1 MRIKTGINH
10 KVEQFVRNHWPEK
23 MVKCNYTDDS
33 WKTRDDNRWIQI
45 CTPINDCY
53 IHYEINYQHV
63 ELHFEYSDEPKSGIT
78 AHQGL
83 VDYLEKYTETKT
95 LFEWTDFLEGDSVRC
110 VYTDRIIE
118 WDDMLEKL
126 YFVIGFFDPLI
137 TDFLSKSTA
146 LKRSSIPVVKALPES
161 DETVN
166 LTTLL
171 LRDIYTWNLHIP
183 DYQRIYCWEEKH
195 VKCLINDLLFHRD
208 LHEAKNSPYRL
219 GTIIL
224 HCHDRRFDIID
235 GQQRLITLSLLL
247 DELGIET
254 CLMTQQFDSSVAQN
268 YVGFN
273 KFLITNYVSKHIAD
287 KDKEQF
293 VGYIL
298 DNIQFNVLTLQNSSL
313 DLAYKFFSNENSR
326 GVALTDY
333 DLLKAHH
340 LRFIPETCE
349 QQSRKAADIWN
360 QMIQS
365 GRCHVTEEEHIPD
378 YERTLDTYLFNLRQW
393 MRMQNVET
401 KENDRHIKNEYE
413 AAPIIP
419 ELPPFGEQFFFN
431 EPIQGGTHFFAFTET
446 HLTKYHLF
454 VATEAYKTVHSRL
467 MGKGSIQ
474 WYRNAIET
482 LLFGYFEKF
491 GQHCLPDA
499 TILIA
504 RQLLEDRYNTTRAQ
518 KDSIYKGVAE
528 RGTILQI
535 NRATS
540 PTFFLAELFL
550 SVRDF
555 PVRYLQDMTPI
566 QRHMRRSVID
576 IKSELKDSIYVE
588 SIKNMKI

>member
-1 MRIKTGINH
+1 MRIKTSINH
-10 KVEQFVRNHWPEK
+10 KVERFVQNHWPEK
-23 MVKCNYTDDS
+23 WVNCNYLDDS
-33 WKTRDDNRWIQI
+33 LRTRDDNRWIQI
-45 CTPINDCY
+45 GTPINDSY

-63 ELHFEYSDEPKSGIT
+63 ELHFEYSDELKSGIT
-78 AHQGL
+78 AHQDL
-83 VDYLEKYTETKT
+83 VDYLEKTTETDN
-95 LFEWTDFLEGDSVRC
+95 LFEWTDFLGGDSVRC
-110 VYTDRIIE
+110 VYTDRVIE

-126 YFVIGFFDPLI
+126 KFVISFFDPLI
-137 TDFLSKSTA
+137 QDFYAKRTASKH
-146 LKRSSIPVVKALPES
+146 SSISVAKTSVES
-161 DETVN
+161 EETVD
-166 LTTLL
+166 LMTLM

-195 VKCLINDLLFHRD
+195 VKCLLSDLLFHRE

-224 HCHDRRFDIID
+224 HCHDGVFDIID
-235 GQQRLITLSLLL
+235 GQQRLVTLSLLL

-254 CLMTQQFDSSVAQN
+254 CLMTQHFDSSVAQN

-273 KFLITNYVSKHIAD
+273 KYLIENYVRKHVA
-287 KDKEQF
+287 DKEQF
-293 VGYIL
+293 LRYIL
-298 DNIQFNVLTLQNSSL
+298 ENIQFNVLTLQNASL
-313 DLAYKFFSNENSR
+313 DLAYTFFSNENSR

-340 LRFIPETCE
+340 LRFIPESYE
-349 QQSRKAADIWN
+349 QQSRKAADTWN

-365 GRCHVTEEEHIPD
+365 GRIRVTEDEPIPD

-413 AAPIIP
+413 AAPIMP

-431 EPIQGGTHFFAFTET
+431 EPIQGGTHFFAFTEA
-446 HLTKYHLF
+446 HLTNYHLF
-454 VATEAYKTVHSRL
+454 VETEAYKAVHSRL
-467 MGKGSIQ
+467 MGRGSIQ

-491 GQHCLPDA
+491 GQHCLSDA
-499 TILIA
+499 TVLVA
-504 RQLLEDRYNTTRAQ
+504 RRLLEDRYNTTRAQ
-518 KDSIYKGVAE
+518 KDSIYKEVAE
-528 RGTILQI
+528 RGTILQV

-540 PTFFLAELFL
+540 PTFFLAELYL

-555 PVRYLQDMTPI
+555 PVKYLQDMTPI
-566 QRHMRRSVID
+566 QRYMRRAVID
-576 IKSELKDSIYVE
+576 IKNDLKDFIYVE

>member
-1 MRIKTGINH
+1 MRIKTSINH
-10 KVEQFVRNHWPEK
+10 KVERFVQNHWPEK
-23 MVKCNYTDDS
+23 WVNCNYLDDS
-33 WKTRDDNRWIQI
+33 LRTRDDNRWIQI
-45 CTPINDCY
+45 GTPINDSY

-63 ELHFEYSDEPKSGIT
+63 ELHFECSDDPKSGIT
-78 AHQGL
+78 AHQDL
-83 VDYLEKYTETKT
+83 VDYLEKSTETNT

-110 VYTDRIIE
+110 VYTGRIIE

-126 YFVIGFFDPLI
+126 KLVIGFFDPLI
-137 TDFLSKSTA
+137 QDFYAKRTASKH
-146 LKRSSIPVVKALPES
+146 SSISVAKTSVES
-161 DETVN
+161 EETVD
-166 LTTLL
+166 LTTLML
-171 LRDIYTWNLHIP
+171 GDIYTWNLHIP

-195 VKCLINDLLFHRD
+195 VKCLLSDLLFHRE
-208 LHEAKNSPYRL
+208 LHETKNSPYRL

-224 HCHDRRFDIID
+224 HCHDGVFDIID
-235 GQQRLITLSLLL
+235 GQQRLVTLSLLL

-254 CLMTQQFDSSVAQN
+254 CLMTQHFDSSVAQN

-273 KFLITNYVSKHIAD
+273 KYLIENYVRKHVA
-287 KDKEQF
+287 DKEQF
-293 VGYIL
+293 LRYIL
-298 DNIQFNVLTLQNSSL
+298 ENIQFNVLTLQNASL
-313 DLAYKFFSNENSR
+313 DLAYTFFSNENSR

-340 LRFIPETCE
+340 LRFIPENYE
-349 QQSRKAADIWN
+349 QQSRKAADTWN

-365 GRCHVTEEEHIPD
+365 GRNRVTEDEPIPD

-401 KENDRHIKNEYE
+401 KENDRHVKNEYE
-413 AAPIIP
+413 AAPIMP

-431 EPIQGGTHFFAFTET
+431 EPIQGGTHFFAFTEA
-446 HLTKYHLF
+446 HLTNYHLF
-454 VATEAYKTVHSRL
+454 VETEAYKTVHSRL

-491 GQHCLPDA
+491 GQHCLSDA
-499 TILIA
+499 TLLVA

-518 KDSIYKGVAE
+518 KDSIYKEVAE

-540 PTFFLAELFL
+540 PTFFLAELYL

-555 PVRYLQDMTPI
+555 PVKYLQDMTPI
-566 QRHMRRSVID
+566 QRYMRRAVID
-576 IKSELKDSIYVE
+576 IKNDLKESIYVE
-588 SIKNMKI
+588 SIKNLKI

>member
-1 MRIKTGINH
+1 MRIKTSINH
-10 KVEQFVRNHWPEK
+10 KVERFVQNHWPEK
-23 MVKCNYTDDS
+23 WVNCNYLDDS
-33 WKTRDDNRWIQI
+33 LRTRDDNRWIQI
-45 CTPINDCY
+45 GTPINDSY

-63 ELHFEYSDEPKSGIT
+63 ELHFEYSDELKSGIT
-78 AHQGL
+78 AHQDL
-83 VDYLEKYTETKT
+83 VDYLEKTTETDN
-95 LFEWTDFLEGDSVRC
+95 LFEWTDFLGGDSVRC
-110 VYTDRIIE
+110 VYTDRVIE

-126 YFVIGFFDPLI
+126 KFVISFFDPLI
-137 TDFLSKSTA
+137 QDFYAKRTASKH
-146 LKRSSIPVVKALPES
+146 SSISVAKTSVES
-161 DETVN
+161 EKTVD
-166 LTTLL
+166 LMTLML
-171 LRDIYTWNLHIP
+171 GDIYTWNLHIP

-195 VKCLINDLLFHRD
+195 VKCLLSDLLFHRE

-224 HCHDRRFDIID
+224 HCHDGVFDIID
-235 GQQRLITLSLLL
+235 GQQRLVTLSLLL

-254 CLMTQQFDSSVAQN
+254 CLMTQHFDSSVAQN

-273 KFLITNYVSKHIAD
+273 KYLIENYVRKHVA
-287 KDKEQF
+287 DKEQF
-293 VGYIL
+293 LRYIL
-298 DNIQFNVLTLQNSSL
+298 ENIQFNVLTLQNASL
-313 DLAYKFFSNENSR
+313 DLAYTFFSNENSR

-340 LRFIPETCE
+340 LRFIPESYE
-349 QQSRKAADIWN
+349 QQSRKAADTWN

-365 GRCHVTEEEHIPD
+365 GRIRVTEDEPIPD

-413 AAPIIP
+413 AAPIMP

-431 EPIQGGTHFFAFTET
+431 EPIQGGTHFFAFTEA
-446 HLTKYHLF
+446 HLTNYHLF
-454 VATEAYKTVHSRL
+454 VETEAYKAVHSRL
-467 MGKGSIQ
+467 MGRGSIQ

-491 GQHCLPDA
+491 GQHCLSDA
-499 TILIA
+499 TVLVA
-504 RQLLEDRYNTTRAQ
+504 RRLLEDRYNTTRAQ
-518 KDSIYKGVAE
+518 KDSIYKEVAE
-528 RGTILQI
+528 RGTILQV

-540 PTFFLAELFL
+540 PTFFLAELYL

-555 PVRYLQDMTPI
+555 PVKYLQDMTPI
-566 QRHMRRSVID
+566 QRYMRRAVID
-576 IKSELKDSIYVE
+576 IKNDLKDFIYVE